1 MQKLKTM
8 KKIFTVVL
16 LGAFCIVN
24 AQAFKGLG
32 DAKFNVGMNIQDGG
46 TGIQAS
52 SDYGLGENISVGVL
66 ASYLLGGNNM
76 NNVSFSDRFDAKVRF
91 NANLG
96 NVIKIDPKLDVYP
109 GLNLGLKNFGGHLG
123 ARYFFT
129 EGFGVFSELSFPIAK
144 YNTNSFYNNQTTF
157 NIGAS
162 FNIN

>member
-1 MQKLKTM
+1 M
-8 KKIFTVVL
+8 KKIFTVVV
-16 LGAFCIVN
+16 LGAFCFVN
-24 AQAFKGLG
+24 AQSFKGYG
-32 DAKFNVGMNIQDGG
+32 DSKFNVGMNIQDGG
-46 TGIQAS
+46 TGIQVS

-66 ASYLLGGNNM
+66 ASYLLGGTNI

-129 EGFGVFSELSFPIAK
+129 EGFGVYSELSFPIAK
-144 YNTNSFYNNQTTF
+144 YNTNNLGYNNQTTF

-162 FNIN
+162 FNMN

>member
-1 MQKLKTM
+1 M

-32 DAKFNVGMNIQDGG
+32 DTKFNVGMNIQSGG

-66 ASYLLGGNNM
+66 ASYLLGGSGIS
-76 NNVSFSDRFDAKVRF
+76 NVSFSDRFDAKLRF

-129 EGFGVFSELSFPIAK
+129 EGFGVYSELSFPIAK
-144 YNTNSFYNNQTTF
+144 YNTNNLGYNNQTTF

-162 FNIN
+162 FNMN

>member
-1 MQKLKTM
+1 M
-8 KKIFTVVL
+8 KKIFTVVF

-52 SDYGLGENISVGVL
+52 SDYGLGENISVGLL
-66 ASYLLGGNNM
+66 ASYLLGGNHI

-96 NVIKIDPKLDVYP
+96 NVIKIDPKLDIYP

-129 EGFGVFSELSFPIAK
+129 EGFGVYSELSFPIAK